1 MTNYKKKYLKYKL
14 KYLKLKQTGGCIGFD
29 CFGYKN
35 SKKRE
40 DSLETQD
47 NSIKANIFIYVN
59 GGKYQ
64 NFDFIIDKNKT
75 SLETKNDIFKYL
87 KNEFEFFKDEIKDE
101 IKYFYE
107 PNIKIEFGD
116 IELSDD
122 VILNTYDDMADGAVI
137 NIYFNLKK
145 ITCALCGKQDDIDSN
160 NYVYELNKETNEY
173 QYVHYDINLCLE
185 YVRDRV
191 KRLKVSEKERITRT
205 NYIYS
210 KIQKFPMDPEQ
221 ESSAL
226 DREKKKSITTIVN

>member
-14 KYLKLKQTGGCIGFD
+14 KYLKLKQTGGCIRCLGE
-29 CFGYKN
+29 KN
-35 SKKRE
+35 RTETE

-47 NSIKANIFIYVN
+47 NIINANIFIHVN
-59 GGKYQ
+59 GGIDK
-64 NFDFIIDKNKT
+64 NFDFKINKDKPFLKT
-75 SLETKNDIFKYL
+75 KDAIFEYL
-87 KNEFEFFKDEIKDE
+87 KNEFKFFKDEIKDE

-107 PNIKIEFGD
+107 PYIEIKFGNIQ
-116 IELSDD
+116 LYDD
-122 VILNTYDDMADGAVI
+122 VILSEEHNDMADGAVI

-160 NYVYELNKETNEY
+160 DYVYELNKETKKY

-185 YVRDRV
+185 YVRDREN
-191 KRLKVSEKERITRT
+191 RLEVSEIERITRT

-210 KIQKFPMDPEQ
+210 KIQKFPMNTEQ

>member
-14 KYLKLKQTGGCIGFD
+14 KYLKLKQTGGCVGFD

-47 NSIKANIFIYVN
+47 NSIKANIFIFVN
-59 GGKYQ
+59 GGIYE
-64 NFDFIIDKNKT
+64 NFDFKINKDKPFLKT
-75 SLETKNDIFKYL
+75 KDAIFEYL
-87 KNEFEFFKDEIKDE
+87 KNKFEFFKDK

-116 IELSDD
+116 IELNDD
-122 VILNTYDDMADGAVI
+122 VILNTYDDMANDAVI

-160 NYVYELNKETNEY
+160 DYVYELNKETKKY

-185 YVRDRV
+185 YVRDREN
-191 KRLKVSEKERITRT
+191 RLEVSEIERITRT

-210 KIQKFPMDPEQ
+210 KIQKFPMNTEQ

-226 DREKKKSITTIVN
+226 DREKKKSNLNNS

>member
-47 NSIKANIFIYVN
+47 NSIKANIFIFVN
-59 GGKYQ
+59 GGIYE
-64 NFDFIIDKNKT
+64 NFDFKINKDKPFLKT
-75 SLETKNDIFKYL
+75 KDAIFEYL
-87 KNEFEFFKDEIKDE
+87 KNKFESFEDE

-107 PNIKIEFGD
+107 PYIEIKFGNIQ
-116 IELSDD
+116 LYDD
-122 VILNTYDDMADGAVI
+122 VILSEEHNDMADGAVI

-160 NYVYELNKETNEY
+160 YYVYKQNKDTKEY
-173 QYVHYDINLCLE
+173 LYAHYTINLCLK
-185 YVRDRV
+185 YPG
-191 KRLKVSEKERITRT
+191 EKEELER
-205 NYIYS
+205 
-210 KIQKFPMDPEQ
+210 QQ
-221 ESSAL
+221 
-226 DREKKKSITTIVN
+226 